1 MIRATLRDW
10 WREEALDDLAV
21 SERKRLA
28 LKLLA
33 ESYSEDK
40 LAGVLLLGEHL
51 LPEVNADDL
60 PSFAA
65 AFRSGHISD
74 WNVCDWFSVKV
85 LAARGAGRP
94 PHG

>member
-1 MIRATLRDW
+1 MPVIRATLRDW

-74 WNVCDWFSVKV
+74 WNVCDWFS
-85 LAARGAGRP
+85 
-94 PHG
+94 